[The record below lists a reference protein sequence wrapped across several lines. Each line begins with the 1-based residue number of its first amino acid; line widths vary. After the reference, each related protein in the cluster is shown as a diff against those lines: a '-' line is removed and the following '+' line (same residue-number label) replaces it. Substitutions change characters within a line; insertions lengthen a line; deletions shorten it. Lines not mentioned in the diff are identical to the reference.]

1 MILIALKDALHLVI
15 PQQQTVMGQLLF
27 SPLTVLRLTHS
38 VVVTM
43 AKIRHKRSRVLLRKH
58 FVPVD
63 ILKPRMRHHFF
74 NSIVSQP

>member
-15 PQQQTVMGQLLF
+15 SQKQAVVGQLLF
-27 SPLTVLRLTHS
+27 SPLTVLRLTHC

-43 AKIRHKRSRVLLRKH
+43 TKIRHKWSGVFLREH

-63 ILKPRMRHHFF
+63 ILKPRMSHNFF
-74 NSIVSQP
+74 NSIVS